1 MKKHLR
7 KTPNLAE
14 KTSSLNAHGIVLATL
29 FTGVIGSALMAVINI
44 NRAEMMPLSVMLF
57 ITLLFGY
64 FGYLNVARWLS
75 LFTTLGVISSLVY
88 KNNGIRDPAIL
99 GLVVVLIAAGL
110 LAGRKGTIIVG
121 TAILAEVILFGFL
134 ESQGYITNK
143 FSQFNYFA
151 DYFST
156 SLCIVLVT
164 VFQWLVIARLNENIK
179 TAEQE
184 IAERELVETQLRDA
198 ENRYR
203 NLVEQIP
210 AVVYIS
216 EPGAAGVWHYVS
228 PQIEAMTGFT
238 PEEWTGN
245 QNLWYRLIHPE
256 DREKTVE
263 AESTA
268 LSEGHMPRT
277 EYRLQTRS
285 GAYIWVQDQSM
296 RSMENNV
303 LQGFLVDITARKI
316 AEDQLQK
323 RLAELNAVRGV
334 SETLIAQTDLKE
346 LIQQTGDQIRIT
358 FGVDNLFIS
367 LLNTTTS
374 QIHFPYYVEKGQE
387 LQAPSLTFGKGITS
401 SVLLMK
407 KPLLINENWNENSAE
422 YGIIYYDNHPAKS
435 SLTVPLMIG
444 DKGIGAISVH
454 DMEKENVFTE
464 NDLRLLSTIAANLAV
479 AIENTR
485 LQESLKRELTIQEK
499 LVMELEQ
506 KNAEL
511 ERFTYTAS
519 HDLKSPLITIRGY
532 LGYLERDARSGNFDR
547 LQQDVSR
554 ISEAAEKMHN
564 LLNDLLELS
573 RVGRIMSE
581 PQTIQF
587 EEIVKEGLRRVEG
600 QLNQR
605 QAKVQVGSEFP
616 QILGDKERLIEV
628 IQNLVDNACKFIGDQ
643 PNPTIEIGVEKRD
656 GENIFFVKD
665 NGVGIRKE
673 FHDRVFGLFDKLDPD
688 SSGTGIGLALV
699 KRIIEVHGGRIW
711 IDSHGYGSGTTFYF
725 TLSEKPTL

>member
-1 MKKHLR
+1 MNKYISEILKI
-7 KTPNLAE
+7 KTR
-14 KTSSLNAHGIVLATL
+14 SFNARELVLATL
-29 FTGVIGSALMAVINI
+29 ITGVVGAALMAAINI
-44 NRAEMMPLSVMLF
+44 NRAEMIPLSLLLF
-57 ITLLFGY
+57 IALVLGY
-64 FGYLNVARWLS
+64 FGYLNAARWVS
-75 LFTTLGVISSLVY
+75 LFTTLAIISSLVY

-110 LAGRKGTIIVG
+110 LAGRRGTIIVG
-121 TAILAEVILFGFL
+121 ALILAEVILFGFL
-134 ESQGYITNK
+134 ETHGYITNK
-143 FSQFNYFA
+143 FSQFNTFA

-156 SLCIVLVT
+156 SLCVVLVT

-179 TAEQE
+179 TAELE
-184 IAERELVETQLRDA
+184 IRERETIEKQLRDA
-198 ENRYR
+198 ETRYR

-216 EPGAAGVWHYVS
+216 EPGAAGIWHYVS
-228 PQIEAMTGFT
+228 PQIEALTGFT
-238 PEEWTGN
+238 PEEWTLN
-245 QNLWYRLIHPE
+245 KDLWYRLIHPD
-256 DREKTVE
+256 DRERTVE
-263 AESTA
+263 AE
-268 LSEGHMPRT
+268 LSSLNSGQMPRT

-285 GAYIWVQDQSM
+285 GNYVWVQDQSI

-303 LQGFLVDITARKI
+303 LQGFLVDITARKM

-346 LIQQTGDQIRIT
+346 LIQQTGDQIKVT
-358 FGVDNLFIS
+358 FNVDNLFIS
-367 LLNTTTS
+367 LLNATTS
-374 QIHFPYYVEKGQE
+374 LIHFPYYVEKGQQI
-387 LQAPSLTFGKGITS
+387 QAPSLTFGKGMTS
-401 SVLLMK
+401 SVLRTK
-407 KPLLINENWNENSAE
+407 KAFLINANWAQVSAE
-422 YGIIYYDNHPAKS
+422 YGVIYYDNSPARS

-444 DKGIGAISVH
+444 EKGIGAISVH
-454 DMEKENVFTE
+454 DMEKENAFSE

-499 LVMELEQ
+499 LVTELEQ

-532 LGYLERDARSGNFDR
+532 LGYLEKDARNGNFDR
-547 LQQDVSR
+547 LQQDIGR

-573 RVGRIMSE
+573 RVGHIINEPRNISFSE
-581 PQTIQF
+581 VV
-587 EEIVKEGLRRVEG
+587 EEGLKRVES
-600 QLNQR
+600 QLKEKQI
-605 QAKVQVGSEFP
+605 QVKIGSDLP
-616 QILGDKERLIEV
+616 QINGDKERLIEV
-628 IQNLVDNACKFIGDQ
+628 IQNLVENSCKFMSDQ
-643 PNPTIEIGVEKRD
+643 PKPIIEIGVEKRD

-665 NGVGIRKE
+665 NGPGIRQD
-673 FHDRVFGLFDKLDPD
+673 FHERVFGLFDKLDPT

-699 KRIIEVHGGRIW
+699 KRIVEVHGGRIW
-711 IDSHGYGSGTTFYF
+711 IDSYGYGSGTTFYF
-725 TLSEKPTL
+725 TLTDKSSS